1 MKPENKTVSGKIL
14 VEKVAEADFPS
25 RYAHFR
31 ICGFRLLNGPAPET
45 AVVLVKGTP
54 QAGEVPLVRIHSQCL
69 TGDVFASLRCDCREQ
84 LEAALKQVGASP
96 YGFIIYEDQEG
107 RGIGLMSKLQAY
119 ELQDQGVDT
128 VEANRQ
134 LGYAADLRN
143 YTLAAGI
150 LQYFQVQSVRL
161 LSNNPDKLRALENG
175 GIQIHERVPLEVA
188 PQESSARYLKTKQEK
203 LGHLLGGL
211 KP

>member
-1 MKPENKTVSGKIL
+1 M
-14 VEKVAEADFPS
+14 
-25 RYAHFR
+25 
-31 ICGFRLLNGPAPET
+31 
-45 AVVLVKGTP
+45 
-54 QAGEVPLVRIHSQCL
+54 
-69 TGDVFASLRCDCREQ
+69 
-84 LEAALKQVGASP
+84 KQVGNSL

-150 LQYFQVQSVRL
+150 LQYFQVKSVRL
-161 LSNNPDKLRALENG
+161 LSNNPDKMRALENG
-175 GIQIHERVPLEVA
+175 GIQIHERVPLEVP

-211 KP
+211 EP

>member
-1 MKPENKTVSGKIL
+1 MKPENKAVSGNIL
-14 VEKVAEADFPS
+14 VEKIAEADFPS
-25 RYAHFR
+25 QHGHFR
-31 ICGFRLLNGPAPET
+31 ICGFRLVNGPAPES

-54 QAGEVPLVRIHSQCL
+54 QAGEIPLVRIHSQCL

-84 LEAALKQVGASP
+84 LETALKLVGASP
-96 YGFIIYEDQEG
+96 YGFVIYEEQEG

-119 ELQDQGVDT
+119 ELQDRGVDT

-150 LQYFQVQSVRL
+150 LQYFQVKSVRL
-161 LSNNPDKLRALENG
+161 LSNNPDKLRALENV

-188 PQESSARYLKTKQEK
+188 AHESSARYLKTKQEK
-203 LGHLLGGL
+203 LGHLLGGG